1 MIRTYD
7 EELINS
13 IVETMIDDVVED
25 ETYIDSFD
33 LDVNRDCWLMAD
45 EKALF
50 HVTAFNRTTLE
61 IHCYVPKSM
70 RIKSKIYGK
79 QALRWIKD
87 NGPEMYSKV
96 ITKAPSFY
104 RHIRVYLLGLG
115 FKQEGNLTNAFTK
128 HGEKW
133 DLIYYGLNRCDI

>member
-61 IHCYVPKSM
+61 IHCYVPKNM

-79 QALRWIKD
+79 QALRWVKD
-87 NGPEMYSKV
+87 NAPKMYSKV
-96 ITKAPSFY
+96 ITKAPSVY

-115 FKQEGNLTNAFTK
+115 FKQEGNLTNSFTK
-128 HGEKW
+128 YGEKW